1 MSCRTA
7 WTNGSTCGGASAVTS
22 GAATPGVADNCVGRA
37 SCLDGDV
44 AGAIAG
50 AIAVGCGV
58 SKAVEGGRAAVADG
72 VAASGLPVGS
82 GCGVAGGT
90 TATDAVAEEAFAV
103 DSIAEEA
110 PAVDAIAEE
119 GFAVAV
125 SVRTAGAGAVMRP
138 ATNPIPMRK
147 AVTAARTA
155 QVGRWLRKGERVS
168 ESGCSAATTGGNATT
183 GGACVEDGKGTAG
196 LAGGGLALGGVSGSD
211 GLAATVSTGS
221 GSAMSSS
228 GSTSAACSS
237 GSVSAAC
244 SSGSV
249 SAACSADAGT
259 AGVGVAVPGAAPFTG
274 ALAVV
279 GAGAG
284 TGAGRSSEACVTGAV
299 DADRTLWAGGTKE
312 GGLMGDEP
320 AAGGLDVVSGLAGS
334 GGGRLTVGL
343 GGTVTGGW
351 EGRIVI
357 VKSPLE
363 YGARVPPTCKFTPHS
378 RPLGGSARSPAAL
391 HVAKRFGR
399 QKRYPASRAR
409 ATASRSR
416 VVPCPLRIYFCRLH
430 KEVAQLG
437 GQWRKQRE
445 SGHKRRSRRRG
456 LNNRRR
462 RREGSVLTLR
472 AEPR

>member
-22 GAATPGVADNCVGRA
+22 GAATPVVADNCVGRA
-37 SCLDGDV
+37 SCLDGNV

-72 VAASGLPVGS
+72 VAASGLRVGS
-82 GCGVAGGT
+82 GSGAAGET

-119 GFAVAV
+119 AFAIAV
-125 SVRTAGAGAVMRP
+125 SVRTAGADAVMRP

-155 QVGRWLRKGERVS
+155 QVGRWLRKGELVS
-168 ESGCSAATTGGNATT
+168 ESGCSTATTCGNATT
-183 GGACVEDGKGTAG
+183 GGACVEDGTGTAG
-196 LAGGGLALGGVSGSD
+196 LAGSGLALGSGAGSD
-211 GLAATVSTGS
+211 GLAATVSTRS

-228 GSTSAACSS
+228 DSTSACSS
-237 GSVSAAC
+237 GSA
-244 SSGSV
+244 
-249 SAACSADAGT
+249 SAACSADADT
-259 AGVGVAVPGAAPFTG
+259 AGVGVAVTGAVPFTG

-279 GAGAG
+279 GAGDG
-284 TGAGRSSEACVTGAV
+284 TGASRSSEVWTTDAVGA
-299 DADRTLWAGGTKE
+299 AGGMRAGGTKG
-312 GGLMGDEP
+312 GGLVGDEA
-320 AAGGLDVVSGLAGS
+320 AAGGLGVVSSRGGS

-363 YGARVPPTCKFTPHS
+363 YGARVPPTCKFTPRLVTVWAKCALGRRPTCRYTLRSAKAADMLS
-378 RPLGGSARSPAAL
+378 RWSGCAPIREP
-391 HVAKRFGR
+391 R
-399 QKRYPASRAR
+399 QPRRDSIQKGA
-409 ATASRSR
+409 ATAEF
-416 VVPCPLRIYFCRLH
+416 VHPL
-430 KEVAQLG
+430 
-437 GQWRKQRE
+437 
-445 SGHKRRSRRRG
+445 
-456 LNNRRR
+456 
-462 RREGSVLTLR
+462 
-472 AEPR
+472 